1 MMPAHAPTIYD
12 VAKKAGVSVST
23 VSRAVN
29 TPHLVQEKT
38 RQKVMSAV
46 ELLKFVPKAEASVL
60 ARKQVGSIGVLL
72 PFFTSPSFVQRMRG
86 VASALSATKFEF
98 IVYTVGSRAQLD
110 EYLDVL
116 PLWRRLDGLIIMS
129 MPLSDSQR
137 RHLQSHALEIVCVEF
152 AQALFCSIEI
162 DNHEGG
168 RMAALHL
175 AAKGRRRCA
184 YVGEVGVPEHII
196 HLSDLRLEGFR
207 RGLQENGLD
216 LSDEYVSRQPYSREG
231 VMRQTEALLSRPVAP
246 DAIFAYSDLHA
257 ADILR
262 VTRAKGI
269 RVPDDLSIVGFDGT
283 DVADFLG
290 LTTIDQRLDESG
302 RLAAEILMSRISD
315 RGRPPQNTR
324 LQLNLIERGT
334 T

>member
-1 MMPAHAPTIYD
+1 MPAHAPTIYD
-12 VAKKAGVSVST
+12 VARKAGVSVST

-38 RQKVMSAV
+38 RQKVMRAV
-46 ELLKFVPKAEASVL
+46 EQLKFVPKAEASVL
-60 ARKQVGSIGVLL
+60 ARKHVGSIGVLL

-98 IVYTVGSRAQLD
+98 VVYTVGSRAQLD

-116 PLWRRLDGLIIMS
+116 PLWRRLDGLIVMS
-129 MPLSDSQR
+129 MPLSDAQR

-152 AQALFCSIEI
+152 AQAHFSSIEI

-168 RMAALHL
+168 RMAARHL

-184 YVGEVGVPEHII
+184 YVGEAGVPEHII

-207 RGLQENGLD
+207 QGLQEKGLD
-216 LSDEYVSRQPYSREG
+216 LPDEYVNREPYSREG
-231 VMRQTEALLSRPVAP
+231 VMRQTEALLGRSAPP

-257 ADILR
+257 VDILR

-269 RVPDDLSIVGFDGT
+269 RVPQDLSIVGFDGT

-302 RLAAEILMSRISD
+302 RLAAEMLMSRISD
-315 RGRPPQNTR
+315 RSRPPQNTR
-324 LQLNLIERGT
+324 LQLSLIERGT

>member
-1 MMPAHAPTIYD
+1 MSAHAPTIYD
-12 VAKKAGVSVST
+12 VAQKAGVSAST

-38 RQKVMSAV
+38 RQKIMRAV
-46 ELLKFVPKAEASVL
+46 EQLKFVPKAEASVL
-60 ARKQVGSIGVLL
+60 ARKQIGSIGVLL

-98 IVYTVGSRAQLD
+98 IVYTVGSRAQLN

-116 PLWRRLDGLIIMS
+116 PLWHRLDGLIVMS
-129 MPLSDSQR
+129 MPLSDAQR
-137 RHLQSHALEIVCVEF
+137 RHLQSHALEVVCVEF
-152 AQALFCSIEI
+152 AEAPFSSIEI

-168 RMAALHL
+168 RMAAQHL
-175 AAKGRRRCA
+175 AAKGLRRCA

-207 RGLQENGLD
+207 HGLEENGLN
-216 LSDEYVSRQPYSREG
+216 LPDEYVSREPYSREG
-231 VMRQTEALLSRPVAP
+231 VLRQTEILLGRSTPP

-257 ADILR
+257 ADVLR
-262 VTRAKGI
+262 VARAKGI
-269 RVPDDLSIVGFDGT
+269 RVPDDLSIIGFDGT

-302 RLAAEILMSRISD
+302 RLAAEMLMSRISD
-315 RGRPPQNTR
+315 RSRPLQSTR
-324 LQLNLIERGT
+324 LQLKLIERGT

>member
-1 MMPAHAPTIYD
+1 MPAHTPTIYD
-12 VAKKAGVSVST
+12 VAKKAGVSPST

-29 TPHLVQEKT
+29 TPNLVHEET
-38 RQKVMSAV
+38 RQRVMRAI
-46 ELLKFVPKAEASVL
+46 EQLKFVPKAEASAL
-60 ARKQVGSIGVLL
+60 ARKHVGSIGVLL

-116 PLWRRLDGLIIMS
+116 PLWRRLDGLIVMS
-129 MPLSDSQR
+129 MPLSEAQR

-152 AQALFCSIEI
+152 AQAHFSSIAI

-168 RMAALHL
+168 RMAARHL

-184 YVGEVGVPEHII
+184 YIGEVGVPEHII
-196 HLSDLRLEGFR
+196 HLSDLRLDGFR
-207 RGLQENGLD
+207 QGLQESGLG
-216 LSDEYVSRQPYSREG
+216 LPDEYVSREPYSREQ
-231 VMRQTEALLSRPVAP
+231 VMRQTCELLDRPAPP

-257 ADILR
+257 ADVLR
-262 VTRAKGI
+262 VARSRGM
-269 RVPDDLSIVGFDGT
+269 RVPQDLSIVGFDGT

-290 LTTIDQRLDESG
+290 LTTIDQGLDESG
-302 RLAAEILMSRISD
+302 RLAAEMLMSRISE

-324 LQLNLIERGT
+324 LPLSLIERGT

>member
-1 MMPAHAPTIYD
+1 MPAHASTIYD

-38 RQKVMSAV
+38 RQKVMRAV
-46 ELLKFVPKAEASVL
+46 EQLKFVPKAEASVL
-60 ARKQVGSIGVLL
+60 ARKHVGSIGVLL

-98 IVYTVGSRAQLD
+98 VVYTVGSRAQLD
-110 EYLDVL
+110 EYLDIL
-116 PLWRRLDGLIIMS
+116 PLWHRLDGLIVMS
-129 MPLSDSQR
+129 MPLSDAQQ
-137 RHLQSHALEIVCVEF
+137 RHLQSHSLEIVCVEF
-152 AQALFCSIEI
+152 TQAHFPSIEI

-168 RMAALHL
+168 RMAARHL
-175 AAKGRRRCA
+175 VARGRRRCA
-184 YVGEVGVPEHII
+184 YVGEVGVPEHIV

-207 RGLQENGLD
+207 QGLNEEGLA
-216 LSDEYVSRQPYSREG
+216 LPDEYVNREPYSREG
-231 VMRQTEALLSRPVAP
+231 VMRQAEALLNRSAP
-246 DAIFAYSDLHA
+246 PEAIFAYSDLHA
-257 ADILR
+257 AEILR
-262 VTRAKGI
+262 AARAKGI
-269 RVPDDLSIVGFDGT
+269 RVPEDLSIVGFDGT
-283 DVADFLG
+283 DMADFLG

-302 RLAAEILMSRISD
+302 RIAAEMLMSRISD

>member
-1 MMPAHAPTIYD
+1 MRAHTPTIYD
-12 VAKKAGVSVST
+12 VAEKAGLSVST

-38 RQKVMSAV
+38 RQRVMRAV
-46 ELLKFVPKAEASVL
+46 EQLKFVPKAEASIL
-60 ARKQVGSIGVLL
+60 ARKHVGSIGVLL

-98 IVYTVGSRAQLD
+98 VVYTVDSRAQLD

-116 PLWRRLDGLIIMS
+116 PLWRRLDGLIVMS
-129 MPLSDSQR
+129 MPLSDAQR
-137 RHLQSHALEIVCVEF
+137 RHLQSHSFEIVCVEF
-152 AQALFCSIEI
+152 AQAHFPSVEI
-162 DNHEGG
+162 DNQEGG
-168 RMAALHL
+168 RIAARHL
-175 AAKGRRRCA
+175 AAKGCRRCA
-184 YVGEVGVPEHII
+184 YVGEVGVPEYII

-207 RGLQENGLD
+207 QGLQEKGLD
-216 LSDEYVSRQPYSREG
+216 LPDEYVSREPYSREG
-231 VMRQTEALLSRPVAP
+231 VVRQTEALLSHSTPP

-257 ADILR
+257 ADVLR
-262 VTRAKGI
+262 VARAKGM
-269 RVPDDLSIVGFDGT
+269 RVPEDLSIVGFDGT

-302 RLAAEILMSRISD
+302 RIAAEMLISRISD

>member
-1 MMPAHAPTIYD
+1 MRAHAPTIYD
-12 VAKKAGVSVST
+12 VAEKAGLSVST

-38 RQKVMSAV
+38 RQRVMRAV
-46 ELLKFVPKAEASVL
+46 EQLKFVPKAAASVL
-60 ARKQVGSIGVLL
+60 ARKHVGSIGVLL

-98 IVYTVGSRAQLD
+98 IVYTVDSRAQLD

-116 PLWRRLDGLIIMS
+116 PLWRRLDGLIVMS
-129 MPLSDSQR
+129 MPLSDAQR
-137 RHLQSHALEIVCVEF
+137 RHLRSHSLEIVCVEF
-152 AQALFCSIEI
+152 TQPHFPSIEI

-184 YVGEVGVPEHII
+184 YVGESGVPEHII

-207 RGLQENGLD
+207 QGLQERGLA
-216 LSDEYVSRQPYSREG
+216 LPDEHVSREPYSRER
-231 VMRQTEALLSRPVAP
+231 VVRQTEALLRLSAPP

-257 ADILR
+257 ADVLR
-262 VTRAKGI
+262 VARAKGM
-269 RVPDDLSIVGFDGT
+269 RVPEDLSIVGFDGT
-283 DVADFLG
+283 DMADFLG

-302 RLAAEILMSRISD
+302 RIAAEMLISRISD
-315 RGRPPQNTR
+315 RGRPTQSTR

>member
-1 MMPAHAPTIYD
+1 MPEHIPTIYD
-12 VAKKAGVSVST
+12 VAKKAGVSATT

-29 TPHLVQEKT
+29 TPNLVQEET
-38 RQKVMSAV
+38 RRRVMRAI
-46 ELLKFVPKAEASVL
+46 EQLKFVPKAEASAL
-60 ARKQVGSIGVLL
+60 ARKHVGSIGVLL

-98 IVYTVGSRAQLD
+98 IVYTVSSRSQLD

-116 PLWRRLDGLIIMS
+116 PLWQRLDGLIVMS
-129 MPLSDSQR
+129 MPLSEAQR

-152 AQALFCSIEI
+152 TQAHFSSIAI

-168 RMAALHL
+168 RMAARHFV
-175 AAKGRRRCA
+175 AKGRRRCA
-184 YVGEVGVPEHII
+184 YIGEVGVPEHII

-207 RGLQENGLD
+207 QGLLETGLE
-216 LSDEYVSRQPYSREG
+216 LGDEYVSREPYSREG
-231 VMRQTEALLSRPVAP
+231 VIRQTESLLGRSAPP

-262 VTRAKGI
+262 VARAKGL
-269 RVPDDLSIVGFDGT
+269 RVPEDLSIIGFDGI

-302 RLAAEILMSRISD
+302 HLAAEMLMSRISE
-315 RGRPPQNTR
+315 RGRAPQNTR
-324 LQLNLIERGT
+324 LQLSLIERGT

>member
-1 MMPAHAPTIYD
+1 MPAYTPTIYD
-12 VAKKAGVSVST
+12 VAKKAGVSPST

-38 RQKVMSAV
+38 RQRVMRAV
-46 ELLKFVPKAEASVL
+46 EQLKFVPKAEASVL
-60 ARKQVGSIGVLL
+60 ARKHVGSIGVLL

-98 IVYTVGSRAQLD
+98 VVYTVGSRAQLD

-116 PLWRRLDGLIIMS
+116 PLWRRLDGLIVMS
-129 MPLSDSQR
+129 MPLSEAQR
-137 RHLQSHALEIVCVEF
+137 RHLQSHSLEIVCVEF
-152 AQALFCSIEI
+152 AQPHFSSIEI

-168 RMAALHL
+168 RMAARHL
-175 AAKGRRRCA
+175 ASKGRRRCA
-184 YVGEVGVPEHII
+184 YVGETGVPEHII

-207 RGLQENGLD
+207 QGLQEKGLD
-216 LSDEYVSRQPYSREG
+216 LRDEYVSREPYSREG
-231 VMRQTEALLSRPVAP
+231 VIRQTEALFSRSALP

-262 VTRAKGI
+262 VARAKGM
-269 RVPDDLSIVGFDGT
+269 RVPEDMSIVGFDGT

-302 RLAAEILMSRISD
+302 RIAAEMLMSRISD
-315 RGRPPQNTR
+315 HGRPPQNTR
-324 LQLNLIERGT
+324 LQLSLIERGT

>member
-1 MMPAHAPTIYD
+1 MPAHTATIYD

-38 RQKVMSAV
+38 RQKVMRAV
-46 ELLKFVPKAEASVL
+46 EQLKFVPKAEASVL
-60 ARKQVGSIGVLL
+60 ARKNVGSIGVLL

-86 VASALSATKFEF
+86 IASALSATKFEF
-98 IVYTVGSRAQLD
+98 VVYTVGSRAQLD

-116 PLWRRLDGLIIMS
+116 PLWRRLDGLIVMS
-129 MPLSDSQR
+129 MPLSDAQR
-137 RHLQSHALEIVCVEF
+137 RHLQAHSLEVVCVEF
-152 AQALFCSIEI
+152 AQAHFSSINI
-162 DNHEGG
+162 DNSEGG
-168 RMAALHL
+168 RMAARHL

-184 YVGEVGVPEHII
+184 YIGEVGIPEHII
-196 HLSDLRLEGFR
+196 HLSDLRLDGFR
-207 RGLQENGLD
+207 QGLQEKGLE
-216 LSDEYVSRQPYSREG
+216 LPDEYVSREPYSREA
-231 VMRQTEALLSRPVAP
+231 VMRQTDTLLDRSAPP

-257 ADILR
+257 ADVLR
-262 VTRAKGI
+262 ISRARGI
-269 RVPDDLSIVGFDGT
+269 RVPQDLAIIGFDGT

-290 LTTIDQRLDESG
+290 LTTIDQGLDESG
-302 RLAAEILMSRISD
+302 RLAAEILMSRILD
-315 RGRPPQNTR
+315 RSRPPQNTR